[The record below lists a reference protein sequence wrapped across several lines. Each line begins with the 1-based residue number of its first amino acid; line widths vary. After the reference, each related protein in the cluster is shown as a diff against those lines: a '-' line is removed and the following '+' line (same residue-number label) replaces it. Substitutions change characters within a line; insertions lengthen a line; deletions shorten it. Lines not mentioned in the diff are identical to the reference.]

1 MIKYYTG
8 CRNGNRYTGFW
19 LADIV
24 SFIELHTA
32 VTILMLA
39 LKSFCSM
46 SKLALT
52 PNYRGLSPQVTTW
65 YTPQIS
71 LNSFC
76 GQWGEKLFMLVGSG
90 NSVDQGC

>member
-1 MIKYYTG
+1 MQCCVRADEKELKRNILEFGMIKYYTG

-52 PNYRGLSPQVTTW
+52 PNYRGLSPQVTT
-65 YTPQIS
+65 
-71 LNSFC
+71 
-76 GQWGEKLFMLVGSG
+76 
-90 NSVDQGC
+90 